1 MRTTAGGWQV
11 IDDDACILVHPY
23 RFDGE
28 ATANCFIAR
37 MANGQLLVIS
47 PGCNMPE
54 AAIREIGR
62 YGQVGALLANNG
74 IHWKGLAE
82 WKARFPRA
90 RVFASADAAHR
101 IRKQTPNA
109 PRFEPLA
116 GLTPLLGD
124 TIIVT
129 EMPASRIGETWTVVR
144 RRQGAVWFASDL
156 LTNMPRL
163 AGPMFMRWLFR
174 LTGSGPGF
182 RVFHLALL
190 MTARDRSRM
199 LSQLL
204 AGLTRYP
211 PAVIVPAHGDVLH
224 GPRVMDTARG
234 LVMKALR

>member
-1 MRTTAGGWQV
+1 MRTTASGWQV

-37 MANGQLLVIS
+37 MAHGQLLVIS

-54 AAIREIGR
+54 AAIGEIGR

-74 IHWKGLAE
+74 MHWKGLEE

-101 IRKQTPNA
+101 IRKQNPNT
-109 PRFEPLA
+109 PRFEPLGA
-116 GLTPLLGD
+116 LMPLLGD

-163 AGPMFMRWLFR
+163 VGPLPARWLFR
-174 LTGSGPGF
+174 LTGSAPGF
-182 RVFHLALL
+182 RIFNLAL
-190 MTARDRSRM
+190 MMRTHDRKRM

-204 AGLTRYP
+204 AGLTRFP
-211 PAVIVPAHGDVLH
+211 PAVIVPSHGDVLH
-224 GPRVMDTARG
+224 GPGVMETARG